1 MGKSRFEKHCILC
14 GTKYEYCG
22 NCDRFKNYPRWM
34 ETLHNENCY
43 NIFETIMKY
52 KAGVLTSA
60 QAANDLKNYD
70 LSYRDKFS
78 EKINLLITVILAD
91 GVEAKVEE
99 EVAPLAAPEESSV
112 EEPVVVKEESVMAD
126 EEPIVVEVKAEEK
139 HEDHK
144 SEKKN
149 FNYKKNYK
157 K

>member
-52 KAGVLTSA
+52 KAGVLTPSE
-60 QAANDLKNYD
+60 AANDLKSCD

-78 EKINLLITVILAD
+78 EKMNILVTTILAD
-91 GVEAKVEE
+91 GAEAEATPLSASEETPAVEPAKVEE
-99 EVAPLAAPEESSV
+99 
-112 EEPVVVKEESVMAD
+112 
-126 EEPIVVEVKAEEK
+126 KAEEK
-139 HEDHK
+139 HEDNK
-144 SEKKN
+144 AEKKN
-149 FNYKKNYK
+149 FNYKKNV
-157 K
+157 